1 MSLMCEFSYKIA
13 NPATKMRRLKPYLN
27 GDTPYRDDGFGHP
40 NAGTRMWT

>member
-13 NPATKMRRLKPYLN
+13 NPATKTMRRLKPYLN

-40 NAGTRMWT
+40 NAGTYM